1 MGMAVNLVDLFDVL
15 DHYSPYTTRQ
25 MIGFLY
31 CMGQMI
37 HLATESNQD
46 PLVVHTAVFK
56 KLYGFLDPDNEEDT
70 MSMRIAKLSDCADAL
85 DGFAIYIKFY
95 VKFHLKIGDPQV
107 EDTLQKML
115 VAVQT
120 QEERAKQYYED
131 DLKAAAEF
139 QEDEE
144 HQAALDEL
152 DKHFRDAMESIGMC
166 YS

>member
-1 MGMAVNLVDLFDVL
+1 MYIFIVSFWHKNNIF
-15 DHYSPYTTRQ
+15 
-25 MIGFLY
+25 
-31 CMGQMI
+31 
-37 HLATESNQD
+37 
-46 PLVVHTAVFK
+46 
-56 KLYGFLDPDNEEDT
+56 GFLDPDNEEDT

-131 DLKAAAEF
+131 DRRQPLSSRKTRSTRRRWTSWTRTSTTRWRVLGCATARWCRSSRTRF
-139 QEDEE
+139 
-144 HQAALDEL
+144 LS
-152 DKHFRDAMESIGMC
+152 RC
-166 YS
+166 C